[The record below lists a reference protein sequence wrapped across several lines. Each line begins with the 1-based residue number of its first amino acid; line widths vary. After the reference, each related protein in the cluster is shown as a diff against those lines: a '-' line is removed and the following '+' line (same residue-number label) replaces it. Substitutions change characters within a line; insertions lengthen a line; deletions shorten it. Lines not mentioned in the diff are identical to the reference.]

1 MLTPLPNNRLIL
13 NGHKLHSCEAM
24 FAYITKRL
32 KLAAAVSDFA
42 WLTQVLK
49 QYNNLT
55 IAVQH
60 ADTFLQDETATS
72 RNQIIKQLEK
82 IAPIKITIHS

>member
-1 MLTPLPNNRLIL
+1 
-13 NGHKLHSCEAM
+13 M

-32 KLAAAVSDFA
+32 KLKIVISDFV
-42 WLTQVLK
+42 WLEQVLK
-49 QYNNLT
+49 QYDNLT
-55 IAVQH
+55 IAVRH